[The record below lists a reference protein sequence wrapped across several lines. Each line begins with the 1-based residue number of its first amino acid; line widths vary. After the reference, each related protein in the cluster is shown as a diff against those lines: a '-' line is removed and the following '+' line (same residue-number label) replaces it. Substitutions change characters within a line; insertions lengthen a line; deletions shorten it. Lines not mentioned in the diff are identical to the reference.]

1 MLRLHA
7 FQLIEV
13 FSEFWVF
20 KRIKY
25 DVVSCQFVFE
35 IRKFELLIQFE
46 YSYLNGIDV
55 TADVIVQNS
64 YAAAAL
70 SE

>member
-1 MLRLHA
+1 M
-7 FQLIEV
+7 
-13 FSEFWVF
+13 F